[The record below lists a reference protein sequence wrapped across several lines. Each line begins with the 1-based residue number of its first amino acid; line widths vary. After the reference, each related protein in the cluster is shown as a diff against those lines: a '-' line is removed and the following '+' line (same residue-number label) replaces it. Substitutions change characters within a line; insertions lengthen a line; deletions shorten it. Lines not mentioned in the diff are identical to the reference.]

1 MLHRRFR
8 IQIIARLVGIVA
20 AVGGTYLLVT
30 EAAMYELALVTAI
43 AVVYQVVQLIRY
55 AEKTARDLTR
65 FLESVRYADFS
76 QGFTSGGRGPLF
88 DRLRDAFRDVTS
100 EFRRVRA
107 EKEEQVRYLENVV
120 QHIGIPLISFRD
132 DGTVEL
138 MNRAARRLLRT
149 GPIRNVEALTDLST
163 ELVGHLRDLEPG
175 KQAMVR
181 VTEDDRTMQLSVS
194 VSRFRLRD
202 EAHAIATIQDL
213 RNELEE
219 KEMEA
224 WQQLTR
230 VLTHEIMNSVAPIS
244 SLAST
249 ANRLLADVPTS
260 RGDGAP
266 DGTEP
271 TAGDGSRDPGEQP
284 DKQPDEPPTD
294 ADLKEVTADARE
306 AVETIE
312 RRSKGLISFVDS
324 YRSFTKIPNPK
335 FEVLEAHEMFEN
347 VRRLLRVQIEEHD
360 LTCEVKVNPDPLEF
374 TADPELIEQV
384 LINLTLNAIQAVEG
398 RDDARIEM
406 RARIDRRSRPVLQ
419 IIDNGP
425 GIPPDVQERIFV
437 PFFTTKEDGS
447 GIGLSLSRQIMRLH
461 GGTLTVR
468 SEANVETAFTLRF

>member
-1 MLHRRFR
+1 
-8 IQIIARLVGIVA
+8 
-20 AVGGTYLLVT
+20 
-30 EAAMYELALVTAI
+30 
-43 AVVYQVVQLIRY
+43 
-55 AEKTARDLTR
+55 
-65 FLESVRYADFS
+65 
-76 QGFTSGGRGPLF
+76 
-88 DRLRDAFRDVTS
+88 
-100 EFRRVRA
+100 
-107 EKEEQVRYLENVV
+107 
-120 QHIGIPLISFRD
+120 
-132 DGTVEL
+132 

-149 GPIRNVEALTDLST
+149 GPIRNVEALSELSPV
-163 ELVGHLRDLEPG
+163 LVEHLRTLEPG
-175 KQAMVR
+175 RQAMVR

-249 ANRLLADVPTS
+249 AHRLLVDAS
-260 RGDGAP
+260 ASGDGAGGNGT
-266 DGTEP
+266 DAKAGSGTEH
-271 TAGDGSRDPGEQP
+271 T
-284 DKQPDEPPTD
+284 T
-294 ADLKEVTADARE
+294 EVTADARE

-335 FEVLEAHEMFEN
+335 FEVLEAGEMFEN

-360 LTCEVKVNPDPLEF
+360 LACEIRVEPSPLEF

-384 LINLTLNAIQAVEG
+384 LINLTLNAMQAVEG
-398 RDDARIEM
+398 RDGARIEM

-419 IIDNGP
+419 IVDNGP

-468 SEANVETAFTLRF
+468 SNPDVETVFTLRF

>member
-1 MLHRRFR
+1 MVLRLAG
-8 IQIIARLVGIVA
+8 ILGTGGLVVYLVGWTSLYEVA
-20 AVGGTYLLVT
+20 LVVGG
-30 EAAMYELALVTAI
+30 AMIYQITA
-43 AVVYQVVQLIRY
+43 LIRY
-55 AEKTARDLTR
+55 VEKTTRDLTR
-65 FLESVRYADFS
+65 FLDSVRYADFS
-76 QGFTSGGRGPLF
+76 QGFTSDGRGPLF
-88 DRLRDAFRDVTS
+88 DRLRDAFREVTD
-100 EFRRVRA
+100 EFRRIRA

-149 GPIRNVEALTDLST
+149 GPIRNIEKLTDVSE
-163 ELVGHLRDLEPG
+163 ELVANLRDLDSGE
-175 KQAMVR
+175 QAMVR
-181 VTEDDRTMQLSVS
+181 VAEEDRTLQLAVN

-249 ANRLLADVPTS
+249 AHRLLNELPEELSAPAG
-260 RGDGAP
+260 GDGDVAHAIEE
-266 DGTEP
+266 T
-271 TAGDGSRDPGEQP
+271 T
-284 DKQPDEPPTD
+284 T
-294 ADLKEVTADARE
+294 DARE
-306 AVETIE
+306 AVQTIE

-324 YRSFTKIPNPK
+324 YRSFTKIPQPT
-335 FEVLEAHEMFEN
+335 FEVLSAKELFDG

-360 LTCEVKVNPDPLEF
+360 MEVEVNVEPDHLEL
-374 TADPELIEQV
+374 TADPDLIEQV
-384 LINLTLNAIQAVEG
+384 LINLTLNAIQALE
-398 RDDARIEM
+398 DQSNARIEL

-419 IIDNGP
+419 VIDNGP

-461 GGTLTVR
+461 GGSISVR
-468 SEANVETAFTLRF
+468 SDPDDGTTFTLRF

>member
-8 IQIIARLVGIVA
+8 VQVVGRLLLIVGSVLGMVYLAGWVQMYEVALLLGGLTVYQIVRLVR
-20 AVGGTYLLVT
+20 YL
-30 EAAMYELALVTAI
+30 
-43 AVVYQVVQLIRY
+43 
-55 AEKTARDLTR
+55 EKTTRDLTR

-76 QGFTSGGRGPLF
+76 QGFTADGRGPF
-88 DRLRDAFRDVTS
+88 FVRLRDAFEDVTGA
-100 EFRRVRA
+100 FRRIRA

-120 QHIGIPLISFRD
+120 QHIGIALISFRE

-138 MNRAARRLLRT
+138 MNTAARRLLRT
-149 GPIRNVEALTDLST
+149 GPIRNIDALASFSEPLVET
-163 ELVGHLRDLEPG
+163 LRTLESG

-181 VTEDDRTMQLSVS
+181 AVQDDRTMQLAVN

-202 EAHAIATIQDL
+202 EAHALASIQDL

-249 ANRLLADVPTS
+249 ANRLLAEVPAAAN
-260 RGDGAP
+260 GH
-266 DGTEP
+266 
-271 TAGDGSRDPGEQP
+271 GDGSG
-284 DKQPDEPPTD
+284 
-294 ADLKEVTADARE
+294 AEVTADARE

-335 FEVLEAHEMFEN
+335 FDVVPVRDLFDG
-347 VRRLLRVQIEEHD
+347 VRRLLRVQIEEYN
-360 LTCEVKVNPDPLEF
+360 LRCEVHVEPEHLEI
-374 TADPELIEQV
+374 TADVELIEQV
-384 LINLTLNAIQAVEG
+384 LINLVLNAIQALEG
-398 RDDARIEM
+398 RPDACIEL
-406 RARIDRRSRPVLQ
+406 RAHIDRRSRPILQ
-419 IIDNGP
+419 VKDNGP

-461 GGTLTVR
+461 GGSLSVR
-468 SEANVETAFTLRF
+468 SEADTETVFTLRF